1 MYICNLKTLLVTAGD
16 LSTYS
21 IDAQLPEHVA
31 SIMVKFTEYARHYE
45 EEIFI
50 TLFFSFYFVHT
61 LGQYFDYFSSGFV

>member
-1 MYICNLKTLLVTAGD
+1 MCIHNLKTLAVTAGD

-21 IDAQLPEHVA
+21 TDAQLPEHVA
-31 SIMVKFTEYARHYE
+31 SIMVKFTKYARHYE

-50 TLFFSFYFVHT
+50 TLFFSFSFVHT